1 LHFHKA
7 VRKLRE
13 CTFAEAMTKH
23 LSIII
28 FSIFFSGMTFA
39 QTTISGRV
47 RNAVS
52 GEYILGANVVIEGEL
67 RGVSTNIY
75 GFYSLSTPGDKF
87 TLTVSFIGYK
97 QQSVELNSQ
106 ESIELNFDLEPTTID
121 IGDGAEVIGTRTQNV
136 QSTDLGR
143 TEISVETIKGIPALF
158 GEVDVLKA
166 IQLLPGIQS
175 SGEGNSGFYVRGG
188 GPDQNLILLDNAAV
202 YNASHLF
209 GFFSVFNADAISN
222 VDVHKG
228 AMPARYGGRISS
240 VLDIHL
246 REGNRRKYKL
256 NGGIG
261 LISSRLTVEGPIVE
275 DRSSFIISG
284 RRTYIDILTRPFV
297 ENTTA
302 AGSGYYFYD
311 LNAKVNHR
319 FNNKDQIFLSG
330 YLGRDVFS
338 FKSSDAGFEASIP
351 WGNAIASLRWNHLFN
366 DKLFLNMNANYS
378 NYDFAFEGVQD
389 DFGFGFTSGIKDW
402 SYKASMSYYPSP
414 LHKIKTGV
422 DYVFHEFIPTN
433 FYFKSGGEE
442 LTLGESSVTYSH
454 ETALYLEDVF
464 DLNELI
470 RISAGIRYSDFRHVG
485 PFTRDSIVY
494 DKGELV
500 KRYGGWEPR
509 LSMRFTTSPRSSIK
523 FGFSENY
530 QYVHLASLS
539 ASTAPTDVWI
549 PSSDLVKPQW
559 GRQWNGGYFMDLGSE
574 RDWEASIEGYYK
586 DLKNLVEYAENT
598 LPTDNIGTNTD
609 NNLVFG
615 DGVSYGIEFFLK
627 KRRGPLN
634 GWVGYTWSKTERL
647 FDDLNNGEVFPAKFD
662 RRHDLSVVL
671 DYTLNK
677 KWRLAGVF
685 VYATGNS
692 ISLPIQRYMIEGRI
706 TDLYGSRNGY
716 RMANYHRADISATLT
731 PDRSKKR
738 EKRKRNLSE
747 NSWVF
752 SIYNLYNRANPYFL
766 FFDTGGSLADGSLEV
781 NAKQVSLFPILPS
794 FTWNF
799 KF

>member
-1 LHFHKA
+1 
-7 VRKLRE
+7 
-13 CTFAEAMTKH
+13 MTKH
-23 LSIII
+23 LSSII
-28 FSIFFSGMTFA
+28 FSIFFSGVTFA

-52 GEYILGANVVIEGEL
+52 GEYIMGANVVIEGEL
-67 RGVSTNIY
+67 RGVSTNVY
-75 GFYSLSTPGDKF
+75 GFYSLSTPGNDF
-87 TLTVSFIGYK
+87 TLTISFIGYK
-97 QQSVELNSQ
+97 QQSVKLNSQ
-106 ESIELNFDLEPTTID
+106 ESIELNFDLEPTTIN
-121 IGDGAEVIGTRTQNV
+121 IGAGAEVIGTRTQNV

-311 LNAKVNHR
+311 LNAKMNHR
-319 FNNKDQIFLSG
+319 FSNKDQIFLSG
-330 YLGRDVFS
+330 YLGKDVFS
-338 FKSSDAGFEASIP
+338 FKSTDAGFEASIP

-378 NYDFAFEGVQD
+378 NYDFAFEGIQD
-389 DFGFGFTSGIKDW
+389 DFGFGFTSGIQDL

-422 DYVFHEFIPTN
+422 DYVFHTFIPTN
-433 FYFKSGGEE
+433 FYFKSGEEE

-454 ETALYLEDVF
+454 ETAMYFEDIF
-464 DLNELI
+464 DINELI

-485 PFTRDSIVY
+485 PFTRDSLVY

-509 LSMRFTTSPRSSIK
+509 LSMRFTTSPRSSVK

-574 RDWEASIEGYYK
+574 RNWEASIEGYYK

-615 DGVSYGIEFFLK
+615 DGWSYGVEFFLK

-647 FDDLNNGEVFPAKFD
+647 FDDLNNGEIFPAKFD

-671 DYTLNK
+671 DYTLNE

-692 ISLPIQRYMIEGRI
+692 ISLPIQRYMLEGRI

>member
-1 LHFHKA
+1 
-7 VRKLRE
+7 
-13 CTFAEAMTKH
+13 MIKH
-23 LSIII
+23 LSLIL
-28 FSIFFSGMTFA
+28 FSILFSGITLG

-47 RNAVS
+47 RDALS
-52 GEYILGANVVIEGEL
+52 GEYILGANVIIEGEL
-67 RGVSTNIY
+67 TGISTNLY
-75 GFYSLSTPGDKF
+75 GFYSVSTASKEF
-87 TLTVSFIGYK
+87 TLTISFIGYK
-97 QQSVELNSQ
+97 RQSVELISTG
-106 ESIELNFDLEPTTID
+106 SIELNIELEPTTIE
-121 IGDGAEVIGTRTQNV
+121 IGSGAEVIGTRTQNV
-136 QSTDLGR
+136 QSTELGR
-143 TEISVETIKGIPALF
+143 IDISVETIKSIPALF

-175 SGEGNSGFYVRGG
+175 AGEGNSGFYVRGG
-188 GPDQNLILLDNAAV
+188 GPDQNLILLDNAVV

-240 VLDIHL
+240 VLDIYL
-246 REGNRRKYKL
+246 REGNRRKHKV

-261 LISSRLTVEGPIVE
+261 LISSRFTVEGPIVE
-275 DRSSFIISG
+275 DQSSFIISA

-297 ENTTA
+297 KNTTA

-319 FNNKDQIFLSG
+319 FNDKDQIFLSG

-351 WGNAIASLRWNHLFN
+351 WGNAIGSLRWNHLFN
-366 DKLFLNMNANYS
+366 DKLFLNMNGTYS
-378 NYDFAFEGVQD
+378 NYDFEFKGVQD
-389 DFGFGFTSGIKDW
+389 DFGFGFTSGIEDW
-402 SYKASMSYYPSP
+402 SYKSSLSYYPT
-414 LHKIKTGV
+414 LQHKIKGGV
-422 DYVFHEFIPTN
+422 DYVFHEFIPTDFFMTN
-433 FYFKSGGEE
+433 GDSAFEM
-442 LTLGESSVTYSH
+442 GESRVTFSH
-454 ETALYLEDVF
+454 ETAFYLEDVF
-464 DLNELI
+464 DVNEMI

-485 PFTRDSIVY
+485 PFTRDTTIY
-494 DKGELV
+494 EKGELV

-509 LSMRFTTSPRSSIK
+509 LSMRFTTSPRSSVK

-539 ASTAPTDVWI
+539 ASTAPTDIWV

-559 GRQWNGGYFMDLGSE
+559 GRQWNAGYFMDLGAE
-574 RDWEASIEGYYK
+574 RAWEASIEGYYK
-586 DLKNLVEYAENT
+586 DLENLVEYAENT

-615 DGVSYGIEFFLK
+615 EGWSYGVEFFVK

-677 KWRLAGVF
+677 KWRFGGVF

-692 ISLPIQRYMIEGRI
+692 ISLPIQRYMIEGLI
-706 TDLYGSRNGY
+706 TDLYGARNGY
-716 RMANYHRADISATLT
+716 RMADYHRADISATFT
-731 PDRSKKR
+731 PDRSKRKRSRKR
-738 EKRKRNLSE
+738 ELSE

-752 SIYNLYNRANPYFL
+752 SIYNLYNRANPYFI
-766 FFDTGGSLADGSLEV
+766 FFDTEGSLADGSLEV
-781 NAKQVSLFPILPS
+781 NAKQISLFPILPS